1 MKNFLYICFLF
12 LVDNVSLMAQ
22 EKENNEQSSHYTE
35 QYIMDIYMTEPDHAL
50 QLLDEAEEK
59 KTMLPARIDDL
70 RSMVYCGKYQCKL
83 AFRYARRAYVQDS
96 IANNNPEHLL
106 KMMMELADLS
116 SLLCEYEVS
125 NRYIVEGIRL
135 ARNMKDEQAEAKLL
149 FCMGENKRRLS
160 FKKEAYEIFDEAIRL
175 LSDADDA
182 YGLRM
187 LSYFCE
193 VKMNFLMDDDLID
206 DALTV
211 GLYRQELQDK
221 MERTEGMREAYLD
234 LQKSYLYSKLAYLY
248 YRSGD
253 KKKAEKYFAGYK
265 STQAASTPEGK
276 YNATPYL
283 VVTGQ
288 YREILDNCR
297 DLKEV
302 FRGQDTI
309 NYQYR
314 GILSKEIM
322 AYTGLGEYRK
332 ATELSA
338 LFIALTDSIYQREKT
353 NAALELDALYDVG
366 EKEAHIV
373 EQASRL
379 RIMTVSL
386 TFICILVLL
395 ALFFLWK
402 VWMQNRKIKD
412 KNRTLMKYIN
422 EELFAQKKKLQ
433 SSGDAESLLPYHELD
448 TESSDTGQEYEINK
462 LVFQKLDSL
471 IRRDELYLSA
481 DLARED
487 LVRMA
492 HMNNTRF
499 AKMIKENTGTNLN
512 GYINELR
519 LNHAIQLLKEH
530 PEYTLR
536 AIAEASGINSMPTF
550 HNLFKSKTG
559 MTPSEFKKVQME
571 MK

>member
-12 LVDNVSLMAQ
+12 LVDNVFLMAQ
-22 EKENNEQSSHYTE
+22 EKENNEQSSPYTE
-35 QYIMDIYMTEPDHAL
+35 QYITDIYMTEPDRAL

-59 KTMLPARIDDL
+59 RAMLPARINDL
-70 RSMVYCGKYQCKL
+70 RSMVYRNKYQCKL

-96 IANNNPEHLL
+96 VANNTPEHLL
-106 KMMMELADLS
+106 KMTIELADLA
-116 SLLCEYEVS
+116 SLLSEYEVS
-125 NRYIVEGIRL
+125 NRYVVEGIRL
-135 ARNMKDEQAEAKLL
+135 ARNMNDEQAEAKLL

-160 FKKEAYEIFDEAIRL
+160 FKKEAYETFDEAIRL

-187 LSYFCE
+187 LSYFCG
-193 VKMNFLMDDDLID
+193 VKMSFLIDDDLID
-206 DALTV
+206 DALAV
-211 GLYRQELQDK
+211 GLYRQELLDK
-221 MERTEGMREAYLD
+221 MERTEGMQEAYLD

-253 KKKAEKYFAGYK
+253 KKKAEKCFAKYK
-265 STQAASTPEGK
+265 STQVASTPEGK

-283 VVTGQ
+283 LVTEQ

-297 DLKEV
+297 DLKEL
-302 FRGQDTI
+302 FREQDTI
-309 NYQYR
+309 NHQYR

-322 AYTGLGEYRK
+322 AYIGLGEYK
-332 ATELSA
+332 QAAELSA
-338 LFIALTDSIYQREKT
+338 LFIAVTDSIHQREKT
-353 NAALELDALYDVG
+353 NAALELDTLYDVD

-373 EQASRL
+373 EQASQL
-379 RIMTVSL
+379 RIRTVSL
-386 TFICILVLL
+386 IFICILVLL

-402 VWMQNRKIKD
+402 VWLQNRNIKD
-412 KNRTLMKYIN
+412 KNRALMKYIN
-422 EELFAQKKKLQ
+422 EELSAQKKKQQ
-433 SSGDAESLLPYHELD
+433 SSGNTEPLLPHHELD
-448 TESSDTGQEYEINK
+448 TESSDAGQEYEINK

-471 IRRDELYLSA
+471 IRKDELYLSA
-481 DLARED
+481 DLSRED

-571 MK
+571 ME

>member
-12 LVDNVSLMAQ
+12 LVDNVFLMAQ
-22 EKENNEQSSHYTE
+22 EKENNEQSSPYTE
-35 QYIMDIYMTEPDHAL
+35 QYITDIYMTEPDRAL

-59 KTMLPARIDDL
+59 RVMLPARINDL
-70 RSMVYCGKYQCKL
+70 RSMVYRNKYQCKL

-96 IANNNPEHLL
+96 VANNTPEHLL
-106 KMMMELADLS
+106 KMTIELADLA
-116 SLLCEYEVS
+116 SLLSEYEVS
-125 NRYIVEGIRL
+125 NRYVVEGIRL
-135 ARNMKDEQAEAKLL
+135 ARNMNDEQAEAKLL

-160 FKKEAYEIFDEAIRL
+160 FKKEAYETFDEAIRL

-187 LSYFCE
+187 LSYFCG
-193 VKMNFLMDDDLID
+193 VKMSFLID
-206 DALTV
+206 DALAV
-211 GLYRQELQDK
+211 GLYRQELLDK
-221 MERTEGMREAYLD
+221 MERTEGMQEAYLD

-253 KKKAEKYFAGYK
+253 KKKAENCFAKYK
-265 STQAASTPEGK
+265 STLAASTPEGK

-283 VVTGQ
+283 LVTGQ

-297 DLKEV
+297 DLKEL
-302 FRGQDTI
+302 FREQDTI

-322 AYTGLGEYRK
+322 AYTGLGEYK
-332 ATELSA
+332 QAAELSA
-338 LFIALTDSIYQREKT
+338 LFIAVTDSIHQREKT
-353 NAALELDALYDVG
+353 NAALELDALYDVD

-373 EQASRL
+373 EQASQL
-379 RIMTVSL
+379 RIRTVSL
-386 TFICILVLL
+386 IFICILVLL

-402 VWMQNRKIKD
+402 VWLQNRNIKD
-412 KNRTLMKYIN
+412 KNRALMKYIN
-422 EELFAQKKKLQ
+422 EELSAQKKKQQ
-433 SSGDAESLLPYHELD
+433 SSGDTEPLLPHHELD
-448 TESSDTGQEYEINK
+448 TESSDAGQEYEINK

-471 IRRDELYLSA
+471 IRKDELYLSA
-481 DLARED
+481 DLSRED

-571 MK
+571 ME

>member
-12 LVDNVSLMAQ
+12 LVDNVFLMAQ
-22 EKENNEQSSHYTE
+22 EKENNEQSSPYTE
-35 QYIMDIYMTEPDHAL
+35 QYITDIYMTEPDRAL

-59 KTMLPARIDDL
+59 RVMLPARINDL
-70 RSMVYCGKYQCKL
+70 RSMVYRNKYQCKL

-96 IANNNPEHLL
+96 VANNTPEHLL
-106 KMMMELADLS
+106 KMTIELADLA
-116 SLLCEYEVS
+116 SLLSEYEVS
-125 NRYIVEGIRL
+125 NRYVVEGIRL
-135 ARNMKDEQAEAKLL
+135 ARNMNDEQAEAKLL

-160 FKKEAYEIFDEAIRL
+160 FKKEAYETFDEAIRL

-187 LSYFCE
+187 LSYFCG
-193 VKMNFLMDDDLID
+193 VKMSFLIDDNLID
-206 DALTV
+206 DALAV
-211 GLYRQELQDK
+211 GLYRQELLDK
-221 MERTEGMREAYLD
+221 MERTEGMQEAYLD

-253 KKKAEKYFAGYK
+253 KKKAEECFAKYK
-265 STQAASTPEGK
+265 STQAASTSEGK

-283 VVTGQ
+283 LVTGQ

-297 DLKEV
+297 DLKEL
-302 FRGQDTI
+302 FREQDTI

-322 AYTGLGEYRK
+322 AYTGLGEYK
-332 ATELSA
+332 QAAELSA
-338 LFIALTDSIYQREKT
+338 LFIAVTDSIHQREKT
-353 NAALELDALYDVG
+353 NAALELDTLYDVD

-373 EQASRL
+373 EQASQL
-379 RIMTVSL
+379 RIRTVSL
-386 TFICILVLL
+386 IFICILVLL

-402 VWMQNRKIKD
+402 VWLQNRNIKD
-412 KNRTLMKYIN
+412 KNRALMKYIN
-422 EELFAQKKKLQ
+422 EELSAQKKKQQ
-433 SSGDAESLLPYHELD
+433 SSGDAEPLLSHHELD
-448 TESSDTGQEYEINK
+448 TESSDAGQEYEINK

-471 IRRDELYLSA
+471 IRKDELYLSA
-481 DLARED
+481 DLSRED

-571 MK
+571 ME

>member
-12 LVDNVSLMAQ
+12 LVDNVFLMAQ
-22 EKENNEQSSHYTE
+22 EKENNEQSSPYTE
-35 QYIMDIYMTEPDHAL
+35 QYITDIYMTEPDRAL

-59 KTMLPARIDDL
+59 RVMLPARINDL
-70 RSMVYCGKYQCKL
+70 RSMVYRNKYQCKL

-96 IANNNPEHLL
+96 VANNTPEHLL
-106 KMMMELADLS
+106 KMTIELADLA
-116 SLLCEYEVS
+116 SLLSEYEVS
-125 NRYIVEGIRL
+125 NRYVVEGIRL
-135 ARNMKDEQAEAKLL
+135 ARNMNDEQVEAKLL

-160 FKKEAYEIFDEAIRL
+160 FKKEAYETFDEAIRL

-187 LSYFCE
+187 LSYFCG
-193 VKMNFLMDDDLID
+193 VKMSFLIDDNLID
-206 DALTV
+206 DALAV
-211 GLYRQELQDK
+211 GLYRQELLDK
-221 MERTEGMREAYLD
+221 MERTEGMQEAYLD

-253 KKKAEKYFAGYK
+253 KKKAEKCFAKYK
-265 STQAASTPEGK
+265 STHAASTPEGK

-283 VVTGQ
+283 LVTGQ

-297 DLKEV
+297 DLKEL
-302 FRGQDTI
+302 FREQDTI

-322 AYTGLGEYRK
+322 AYTGLGEYK
-332 ATELSA
+332 QAAELSA
-338 LFIALTDSIYQREKT
+338 LFIAVTDSIHQREKT
-353 NAALELDALYDVG
+353 NAALELDTLYDVD

-373 EQASRL
+373 EQASQL
-379 RIMTVSL
+379 RIRTVSL
-386 TFICILVLL
+386 IFICILVLL

-402 VWMQNRKIKD
+402 VWLQNRNIKD
-412 KNRTLMKYIN
+412 KNRALMKYIN
-422 EELFAQKKKLQ
+422 EELSAQKKKQQ
-433 SSGDAESLLPYHELD
+433 SSGDAEPLLSHHELD
-448 TESSDTGQEYEINK
+448 TESSDAGQEYEINK

-471 IRRDELYLSA
+471 IRKDELYLSA
-481 DLARED
+481 DLSRED

-571 MK
+571 ME